1 MTFHTL
7 ADASEVSM
15 KLIFLRG
22 INEMLPVFGTEHEMD
37 VIFYE

>member
-1 MTFHTL
+1 MTFHAL

-15 KLIFLRG
+15 KLIILRRM
-22 INEMLPVFGTEHEMD
+22 NEMLPIFGTEHKMD